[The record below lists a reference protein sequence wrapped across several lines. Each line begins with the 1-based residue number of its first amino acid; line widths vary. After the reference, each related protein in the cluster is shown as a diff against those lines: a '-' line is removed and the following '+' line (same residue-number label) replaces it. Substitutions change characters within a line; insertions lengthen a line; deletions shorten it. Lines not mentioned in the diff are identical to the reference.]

1 MDNNIG
7 VDPKRVFGLH
17 TDLVAK
23 INAAASKGDELTILN
38 LEACLKANEE
48 QKKFNV
54 KNVLKQ
60 DFPVIDRR
68 FGGAMTEF
76 KFTVPSDY
84 NHEEQ
89 LKAFGKKY
97 KKEFYFYNSDITD
110 KNFAKVSNK
119 LIPGKTYTVKIFPI
133 LQNVSSEDCMTFLKK
148 QNAIF
153 VGAQGISLLRDVDK
167 EKFPIGKWT
176 VSFDEKEN
184 LWKDADGGHGVPLV
198 GRGSGGVWRFDLG
211 YFGFQWGSVDC
222 LVCFCDC

>member
-38 LEACLKANEE
+38 LEACLKANED
-48 QKKFNV
+48 QKKLNV
-54 KNVLKQ
+54 KTVLKQ
-60 DFPVIDRR
+60 DFPVVDRR
-68 FGGAMTEF
+68 FGGVMTEF

-97 KKEFYFYNSDITD
+97 KKEFYFYNDDITD
-110 KNFAKVSNK
+110 KNFAKVSTK
-119 LIPGKTYTVKIFPI
+119 LIPGKTYTVKMFPI
-133 LQNVSSEDCMTFLKK
+133 LQTVSSEDCMTFLKK

-153 VGAQGISLLRDVDK
+153 VGAQGLSLLRNEDK
-167 EKFPIGKWT
+167 EKFPVGKWT

-184 LWKDADGGHGVPLV
+184 LWKDADGYHRVPV
-198 GRGSGGVWRFDLG
+198 VDRYSVGVWGFDLG
-211 YFGFQWGSVDC
+211 FFEFLWYSGYV
-222 LVCFCDC
+222 LLCFCD

>member
-97 KKEFYFYNSDITD
+97 KRNS
-110 KNFAKVSNK
+110 
-119 LIPGKTYTVKIFPI
+119 IF
-133 LQNVSSEDCMTFLKK
+133 TT
-148 QNAIF
+148 AT
-153 VGAQGISLLRDVDK
+153 LLTRTLPK
-167 EKFPIGKWT
+167 
-176 VSFDEKEN
+176 
-184 LWKDADGGHGVPLV
+184 
-198 GRGSGGVWRFDLG
+198 
-211 YFGFQWGSVDC
+211 
-222 LVCFCDC
+222 